1 MQFVEGPHV
10 FNLDKVQIYGLEVKP
25 VFRPAARLTIGGAA
39 TYLHS
44 EVRKSAR
51 FFINPLN
58 VAGGPID
65 PVGLRL
71 PQSPKW
77 KANGFIS
84 YVQPI
89 DASSLT
95 FGLDATYSGAFN
107 NVLFCSFPNASYT
120 DVNGNIQLSQ
130 LKHHIS
136 VNPSAPNIFNKVY
149 QTSSPILAL

>member
-1 MQFVEGPHV
+1 MRIGDWSSSVCSS
-10 FNLDKVQIYGLEVKP
+10 DRKP
-25 VFRPAARLTIGGAA
+25 VFRPAARLTFVGAA

-44 EVRKSAR
+44 EVRKSAL

-89 DASSLT
+89 GASSLT
-95 FGLDATYSGAFN
+95 FGFAATYTGA
-107 NVLFCSFPNASYT
+107 
-120 DVNGNIQLSQ
+120 
-130 LKHHIS
+130 
-136 VNPSAPNIFNKVY
+136 
-149 QTSSPILAL
+149 

>member
-77 KANGFIS
+77 KANGFTS

-89 DASSLT
+89 GASSLT

-107 NVLFCSFPNASYT
+107 NYLFASFPNDSYT
-120 DVNGNIQLSQ
+120 VEIGRAHVCTPVTNAHLVCRLLLEKINTVRTKNTKI
-130 LKHHIS
+130 
-136 VNPSAPNIFNKVY
+136 
-149 QTSSPILAL
+149 

>member
-1 MQFVEGPHV
+1 MRISDWSSDVCSSDLV
-10 FNLDKVQIYGLEVKP
+10 
-25 VFRPAARLTIGGAA
+25 
-39 TYLHS
+39 HS
-44 EVRKSAR
+44 EGRKSAR

-89 DASSLT
+89 GASSLT

-107 NVLFCSFPNASYT
+107 NDLFGSFPNDSYT
-120 DVNGNIQLSQ
+120 VVNGNIRDRKSTRL
-130 LKHHIS
+130 
-136 VNPSAPNIFNKVY
+136 N
-149 QTSSPILAL
+149 SSH